1 MAPRKPK
8 KLPKTL
14 TREEADALLAQPNL
28 ATPTGLRDRAMLEL
42 MYRAGL
48 RVTET
53 CQLHLRDVRWREAE
67 LHLRPEITKGQKEA
81 VLPLGDRVL
90 DWLER
95 WKPIRRGYADG
106 PWLFVQVRSGSGAGG
121 PLDRRDVYKMIGRRA
136 ARAGIRHVSPH
147 VLRHTFASELMRDE
161 FTLEEVRRLMRHESV
176 RTTGIYLEV
185 HDVHLSERLRRRG

>member
-1 MAPRKPK
+1 MAAGYSHRMAPRKPK

-14 TREEADALLAQPNL
+14 TREEAEVLLAQPNL
-28 ATPTGLRDRAMLEL
+28 ATPTGLRDRAMMEL

-67 LHLRPEITKGQKEA
+67 LHLRSEITKGQKEA

-95 WKPIRRGYADG
+95 WKPI
-106 PWLFVQVRSGSGAGG
+106 
-121 PLDRRDVYKMIGRRA
+121 
-136 ARAGIRHVSPH
+136 
-147 VLRHTFASELMRDE
+147 RHTFASELMRDE

-185 HDVHLSERLRRRG
+185 HDAHLSERLRRRG